1 MAKLPRRDSLE
12 PLGFQPLL
20 SRVVTGMGPQVGA
33 PVPPW
38 LRASAKPGVLAQP
51 RAWAKATALRL
62 TPSAALAAALAL
74 PALGLVAPAGLGA
87 QGLASLPPL
96 PAPVGLSQLQE
107 QVSCPALQQRIVAA
121 VGGEAPV
128 WSVSVVDPG
137 GRLLADLNGRQP
149 RIPASNQKLVSTAF
163 ALDRLGPD
171 YRLST
176 KLWRL
181 SDGSL
186 RLTGEGDPDFGLEQL
201 RRFAKLALGSGG
213 GPGRASG
220 PIRLQLEEEPA
231 QRWWPAGWSAADRA
245 EDYGAPITRLAV
257 TSNAVEM
264 AVANPPNR
272 LKQLLG
278 RELAAQGR
286 QAQIS
291 LVTAQARS
299 DPGAVL
305 LHEEP
310 SLSMLGLISEANI
323 HSHNFTAE
331 VLLRQASGSW
341 DLATARAAA
350 LQWLQ
355 GQGLPMAGV
364 AVADGSGLDR
374 ANRLTSR
381 LLAALLLRMA
391 YHPYSRDYQA
401 SMAITGQR
409 GTLRKLFKGTE
420 LDGRFHGKTGT
431 ISGVRAISG
440 ILNSSAGPRYV
451 SMISNGASDPNR
463 TIGLILRQV
472 QNANLCPST
481 P

>member
-1 MAKLPRRDSLE
+1 MPLDPPEVALHPNQDAPAPRPQSRTIRGRLRR
-12 PLGFQPLL
+12 FIPLL
-20 SRVVTGMGPQVGA
+20 
-33 PVPPW
+33 
-38 LRASAKPGVLAQP
+38 LALP
-51 RAWAKATALRL
+51 T
-62 TPSAALAAALAL
+62 AAALA
-74 PALGLVAPAGLGA
+74 PAGVGA

-96 PAPVGLSQLQE
+96 PAPLGLPQLQE
-107 QVSCPALQQRIVAA
+107 RLSCPALQQRIVAA
-121 VGGEAPV
+121 VGAEAPL
-128 WSVSVVDPG
+128 WSVSVADPG
-137 GRLLADLNGRQP
+137 GRLLADLNGRTP
-149 RIPASNQKLVSTAF
+149 RLPASNQKLVSTAF

-201 RRFAKLALGSGG
+201 RRFTKLALGSGG
-213 GPGRASG
+213 GPGTPKG
-220 PIRLQLEEEPA
+220 LIRLQLVEEPV
-231 QRWWPAGWSAADRA
+231 QRWWPAGWSPADRA

-272 LKQLLG
+272 LKQLLR
-278 RELAAQGR
+278 RELAAQGG

-291 LVTAQARS
+291 LVSAQAGP

-310 SLSMLGLISEANI
+310 SLSMLGLISMANT

-341 DLATARAAA
+341 DLARARAAA
-350 LQWLQ
+350 MQWLQ
-355 GQGLPMAGV
+355 DQGLPMEGV
-364 AVADGSGLDR
+364 SVADGSGLDR

-391 YHPYSRDYQA
+391 NHPYGPDYQA

-409 GTLRKLFKGTE
+409 GTLRKLFKGTD
-420 LDGRFHGKTGT
+420 LDGRFYGKTGT
-431 ISGVRAISG
+431 ISGVRSISG
-440 ILNSSAGPRYV
+440 ILESRAGMRYV
-451 SMISNGASDPNR
+451 SMISNGASDPNS
-463 TIGLILRQV
+463 TIGRILRQV
-472 QNANLCPST
+472 QNASLCPPT

>member
-1 MAKLPRRDSLE
+1 MVRPLNQPLDLLLQ
-12 PLGFQPLL
+12 PLGQALRHRRRACPRIRIQGG
-20 SRVVTGMGPQVGA
+20 SRQGHLNRLA
-33 PVPPW
+33 PV
-38 LRASAKPGVLAQP
+38 L
-51 RAWAKATALRL
+51 
-62 TPSAALAAALAL
+62 LAL
-74 PALGLVAPAGLGA
+74 PWGLAVPAGLAVAGGLAVALPPAGLGA
-87 QGLASLPPL
+87 QSLANLPPL
-96 PAPVGLSQLQE
+96 PPPVGLPQLQE
-107 QVSCPALQQRIVAA
+107 RVSCPTLQQRIAA
-121 VGGEAPV
+121 IVGAEAPV
-128 WSVSVVDPG
+128 WSVSVADPG
-137 GRLLADLNGRQP
+137 GRLLADLNGGQP
-149 RIPASNQKLVSTAF
+149 RLPASNQKLVSTAF

-171 YRLST
+171 YHLST

-213 GPGRASG
+213 GPGSPSG
-220 PIRLQLEEEPA
+220 PIRLQLVEEPA
-231 QRWWPAGWSAADRA
+231 QRWWPAGWSLADRA

-272 LKQLLG
+272 LKLLLG
-278 RELAAQGR
+278 RELAAQGG

-291 LVTAQARS
+291 LVSVQTS
-299 DPGAVL
+299 NDPGAVL

-310 SLSMLGLISEANI
+310 SLSMLGLISEANT

-341 DLATARAAA
+341 DLPTARAAA
-350 LQWLQ
+350 MQWLQ
-355 GQGLPMAGV
+355 AQGLPMQGV
-364 AVADGSGLDR
+364 KVADGSGLDR

-391 YHPYSRDYQA
+391 QHPYGPDYQA
-401 SMAITGQR
+401 SMAIAGQR
-409 GTLRKLFKGTE
+409 GTLRKLFKGSE
-420 LDGRFHGKTGT
+420 LDGHFRGKTGT

-440 ILNSSAGPRYV
+440 ILDSTAGPRYV

-463 TIGLILRQV
+463 TTGQILRQV
-472 QNANLCPST
+472 QNGSLCPLT

>member
-1 MAKLPRRDSLE
+1 MLPL
-12 PLGFQPLL
+12 
-20 SRVVTGMGPQVGA
+20 
-33 PVPPW
+33 
-38 LRASAKPGVLAQP
+38 
-51 RAWAKATALRL
+51 
-62 TPSAALAAALAL
+62 AALA
-74 PALGLVAPAGLGA
+74 PAPGLGA
-87 QGLASLPPL
+87 QTLASLPPL
-96 PAPVGLSQLQE
+96 PPPVGLPQLQE
-107 QVSCPALQQRIVAA
+107 RVSCPALQQRLVAV
-121 VGGEAPV
+121 VGREAPV
-128 WSVSVVDPG
+128 WSVSVADPA

-149 RIPASNQKLVSTAF
+149 RLPASNQKLVSTAF

-171 YRLST
+171 YHLST

-213 GPGRASG
+213 GPGSSAG
-220 PIRLQLEEEPA
+220 PLRLQLVEEPP
-231 QRWWPAGWSAADRA
+231 QRWWPAGWAAADRA

-264 AVANPPNR
+264 AVANPPDR

-278 RELAAQGR
+278 RELAAQGGKV
-286 QAQIS
+286 QIS
-291 LVTAQARS
+291 LVSSQAGP

-310 SLSMLGLISEANI
+310 SLSMQGLISEANT

-350 LQWLQ
+350 MAWLQ
-355 GQGLPMAGV
+355 AQGLPMQGV
-364 AVADGSGLDR
+364 SVADGSGLDR

-391 YHPYSRDYQA
+391 YHPYGPDYQA
-401 SMAITGQR
+401 SMAIAGQK
-409 GTLRKLFKGTE
+409 GTLRKLFKGSE
-420 LDGRFHGKTGT
+420 LEGHFHGKTGT
-431 ISGVRAISG
+431 ITGVRAISG
-440 ILNSSAGPRYV
+440 ILDSTGGPRYV
-451 SMISNGASDPNR
+451 SMISNGASDPNQ
-463 TIGLILRQV
+463 TIGQILRLV
-472 QNANLCPST
+472 QNASLCP
-481 P
+481 PAP